1 MALRDALRAEI
12 VNNDYICGDIK
23 AGNLLALCRELIEAG
38 YDPAMPLEAWR
49 GEMLCLRVRSIR
61 EGARLRVASNGVGF
75 DRAPEAPGALPID
88 DEACRL
94 GGQPPGTQNAP
105 ARPLGHHPT

>member
-1 MALRDALRAEI
+1 MLRVEI
-12 VNNDYICGDIK
+12 VNNVYVCGSIK
-23 AGNLLALCRELIEAG
+23 AGSLLVLCRELIEAG

-75 DRAPEAPGALPID
+75 DRAPEAPGASPVG
-88 DEACRL
+88 DEVSRL
-94 GGQPPGTQNAP
+94 GGQPPVMQSAP
-105 ARPLGHHPT
+105 ARPLGQHQT